1 MTKKGSTAISVAI
14 VTVVGIVMIC
24 MLVAYVINAIT
35 PLILQQKLQAIANK
49 YMYVIEKYGYLTS
62 SEKDTILI
70 ELQQEGFDISRIT
83 LVYPALKRPYGEIL
97 EFSIL
102 YKYTSI
108 PLFGTEEKNIEVT
121 KNSYSKI

>member
-62 SEKDTILI
+62 SEKNTILI
-70 ELQQEGFDISRIT
+70 ELQQEGFDISRVT
-83 LVYPALKRPYGEIL
+83 LVYPAIKRPYGEIL